1 MKLIIKNKSIRN
13 KLVGNIAKSMSG
25 ARLQKN
31 LFQKLQSES
40 LHINKKYNNNNN
52 NNSSKNEASFR

>member
-1 MKLIIKNKSIRN
+1 M
-13 KLVGNIAKSMSG
+13 GG
-25 ARLQKN
+25 AHELHDSKKN

-52 NNSSKNEASFR
+52 NNNSSKNEASFR